1 MKSIILL
8 EVIVLRS
15 NIEVGERIAMLRTER
30 QWTLTYLARQVG
42 TNVKTIKD
50 WENGVS
56 LPSVHNVCKLCELFS
71 TTADYLLSMDQ
82 VPTIRL
88 TGMSEADVHRARAIL
103 QVLIDTAEKKT
114 SD

>member
-1 MKSIILL
+1 M
-8 EVIVLRS
+8 RS
-15 NIEVGERIAMLRTER
+15 NIEIGERIAALRTER

-56 LPSVHNVCKLCELFS
+56 LPSVHNVRKLCELFS
-71 TTADYLLSMDQ
+71 TTADYLLDLDHA
-82 VPTIRL
+82 PTIRL
-88 TGMSEADVHRARAIL
+88 TGMSENEINRARAII

-114 SD
+114 SN